1 MNLQSMMAQAQR
13 MQRDIT
19 KKKEEIYKTE
29 FEGNSEWVKVT
40 FKGDR
45 KLVSLKILKEGTI
58 DEDDKEVLEDMI
70 NIAISDALAKI
81 DKEINDK
88 LGAYSQGLNG
98 LF

>member
-19 KKKEEIYKTE
+19 KKKEEIDKTE
-29 FEGNSEWVKVT
+29 FEGNSEWVKVK

-58 DEDDKEVLEDMI
+58 DDEDKEVLEDMI

-81 DKEINDK
+81 DKKINDK